1 MDDIKLKEIKR
12 FAKQIQIE
20 TIKEIAN
27 LGVGHLGGSLSIAD
41 VLAVLYGNQM
51 KIDPKN
57 PDWDERDWL
66 VVSKGHAGPAV
77 YAALALKGYFPKEEL
92 LTLNRSTVGNPTNL
106 PSHCDRT
113 KTTGID
119 MTTGSLG
126 QGASSA
132 AGIALAHKMDNAPN
146 YTYLILGDGELDE
159 GQVWEMALFAHTQ
172 KLSKLI
178 AFVDNNGLQLDGCTE
193 DVCDLGDIADKFA
206 HFGWYA
212 QTVDG
217 HDVGAIDAAIEN
229 AKSQGQSPSVIVL
242 NTVKGHGWRSI
253 ENTAACHSMN
263 VNAQQLEEALAEM
276 NAALEAIG

>member
-1 MDDIKLKEIKR
+1 MNSEKAKELKR
-12 FAKQIQIE
+12 FSKHIQIE

-41 VLAVLYGNQM
+41 LLAVLYGKQM
-51 KIDPKN
+51 KVDPKN
-57 PDWDERDWL
+57 PKWEERDWL

-77 YAALALKGYFPKEEL
+77 YATLALKGYFSIEEL
-92 LTLNRSTVGNPTNL
+92 KTLNQPTPGHPTNF

-113 KTTGID
+113 KTPGID

-132 AGIALAHKMDNAPN
+132 AGIALAHKMDGSAN
-146 YTYLILGDGELDE
+146 YTYVIFGDGEIDE
-159 GQVWEMALFAHTQ
+159 GQVWEMALFAHTK

-178 AFVDNNGLQLDGCTE
+178 AFVDNNGLQIDGKTE
-193 DVCDLGDIADKFA
+193 DVCDLMDIAAKFDS
-206 HFGWYA
+206 FGWYA

-217 HDVGAIDAAIEN
+217 HDVEAIDAAIER
-229 AKSQGQSPSVIVL
+229 AKAQDEKPSVIVL
-242 NTVKGHGWRSI
+242 KTVKGHGWSAI
-253 ENTAACHSMN
+253 ENTAGCHSMN

-276 NAALEAIG
+276 NAALESI